1 MIQEDKEK
9 YPTKEEP
16 DIEFIKLVI
25 GDNVKELNKLHYERR
40 ILHSRRPLQG

>member
-25 GDNVKELNKLHYERR
+25 GDNVKQLNKLHYERKK
-40 ILHSRRPLQG
+40 SKM